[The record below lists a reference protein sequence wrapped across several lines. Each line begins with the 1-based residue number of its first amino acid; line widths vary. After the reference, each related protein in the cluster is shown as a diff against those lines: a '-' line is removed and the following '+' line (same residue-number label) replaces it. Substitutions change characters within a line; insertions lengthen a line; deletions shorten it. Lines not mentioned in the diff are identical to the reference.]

1 MAALGACAGLQSA
14 LAGSRPRP
22 LPADPTPSLSRARSG
37 PRKPPLALGG
47 LLRFKGLWTPFQ
59 AALDTFP
66 RRSLPRQLASDRVAP
81 GLRGNSRGGMQ
92 SQHDYAELEYAFSTF
107 TEPGQVFEVRLLHH
121 NRKRVDAG
129 YFDHPSHAATAIAAL
144 QEQYAGIYFTPNPVA
159 PDLAAR
165 SYNRISSW
173 MQLTTMDNHIL
184 RRKWLLIDID
194 PDRPSGISS
203 TEAELQNA
211 FKVACTIKNMLEF
224 EYGWSPPYVNV
235 SGNGA
240 HVLYHI
246 DEPNTEEVRDAVANF
261 LKTLNGRFKA
271 DGCSVDT
278 TTFNASRIFRV
289 PGTWAR
295 KGDNIPTRPH
305 RKAYVVAQGFS
316 RLPVTLAQIQRFNT
330 LNAKYLPKAATRE
343 GPTKSRNEY
352 PDDEKVY
359 RGLNEHAMNRVK
371 EWVPVYF
378 PAAREY
384 KEGYRV
390 ASADLGLDFEED
402 LTIHPWPLGIKYFGV
417 ADQGDITE
425 GRRTPISLIAELVFA
440 GDKPKAARALAD
452 TLKVPLS
459 EFDILSSAGLDHG
472 INPDNLPGTTSSQPV
487 YDFRRVPSM
496 ADLQKRTFKEPKW
509 VIQNVLPTGTIL
521 LAARPKMRKTF
532 LALQLGLAVCAGRKF
547 LDWKCDQADVLFLG
561 LEDNERRLRSRIK
574 LLQTF
579 DLSPPDL
586 SGFRYWTGG
595 VDISPTTGK
604 EYVSD
609 PDEAA
614 RTYAAFPR
622 GQAGVDALGKFLDV
636 FPRTRLI
643 VIDTYAH
650 FRDQSNNRDVY
661 QRDVDQ
667 MMPITRLAA
676 QREVCIIVVHHE
688 KKGLASQESGDFMED
703 ASGTSGI
710 TGTVDGVM
718 SIKGKRGIQQEN
730 EERVLL
736 LSGRDI
742 PHDITLDMAFDAER
756 GGWQQA
762 ARQDVRHSI
771 LKLLERHPYMTQPEF
786 VSVLPNVSQSRIR
799 QVLTTMKFENL
810 IVQGR
815 AGYSLPRD
823 FKGDM

>member
-1 MAALGACAGLQSA
+1 
-14 LAGSRPRP
+14 
-22 LPADPTPSLSRARSG
+22 
-37 PRKPPLALGG
+37 
-47 LLRFKGLWTPFQ
+47 
-59 AALDTFP
+59 
-66 RRSLPRQLASDRVAP
+66 
-81 GLRGNSRGGMQ
+81 MQ
-92 SQHDYAELEYAFSTF
+92 SQHDYAELERAFATF
-107 TEPGQVFEVRLLHH
+107 TQPGQVFEVRLLHH
-121 NRKRVDAG
+121 NRKRTDAG

-144 QEQYAGIYFTPNPVA
+144 QERYAGIYFTPNPVE

-173 MQLTTMDNHIL
+173 AVLTTMDNHIL
-184 RRKWLLIDID
+184 RRKWLLIDVD
-194 PDRPSGISS
+194 PERPSGISS
-203 TEAELQNA
+203 TQAELENA
-211 FKVACTIKNMLEF
+211 LKVACTIANMLEF
-224 EYGWSPPYVNV
+224 EGWPRPYINV

-240 HVLYHI
+240 HALYHM
-246 DEPNTEEVRDAVANF
+246 DEANSEEVRDAVSLF

-305 RKAYVVAQGFS
+305 RKAYMLMDPFVHAS
-316 RLPVTLAQIQRFNT
+316 VTLAMLHAFNAQ
-330 LNAKYLPKAATRE
+330 NAKYAPTTAKQT
-343 GPTKSRNEY
+343 GPTKARAD
-352 PDDEKVY
+352 DDERLW
-359 RGLNEHAMNRVK
+359 RGLNQHAMNRVK
-371 EWVPVYF
+371 EWVPTYF

-390 ASADLGLDFEED
+390 ASADLGLDYEED

-417 ADQGDITE
+417 ADQGDASE
-425 GRRTPISLIAELVFA
+425 GRRTPIGLIAEFVMG
-440 GDKPKAARALAD
+440 GDKPKAARSLAD

-459 EFDILSSAGLDHG
+459 EFDILASAAPMGLDGGPSSAM
-472 INPDNLPGTTSSQPV
+472 LPGATATAPQF
-487 YDFRRVPSM
+487 DFRRIPSM
-496 ADLQKRTFKEPKW
+496 ADLQRKAFKEPTW
-509 VIQNVLPTGTIL
+509 IIPNVLPTGNIL

-532 LALQLGLAVCAGRKF
+532 LALQLALAVSGGRKF
-547 LDWKCDQADVLFLG
+547 LDWQCVQGDVLFLG
-561 LEDNERRLRSRIK
+561 LEDNERRLKSRIK
-574 LLQTF
+574 LLQT
-579 DLSPPDL
+579 LELNPPDL

-595 VDISPTTGK
+595 VDISPTTGRAFISNP
-604 EYVSD
+604 E
-609 PDEAA
+609 EAA
-614 RTYAAFPR
+614 RFVAAFPR
-622 GQAGVDALGKFLDV
+622 GQAGVDALKQFLDMYQQ
-636 FPRTRLI
+636 TRLI

-650 FRDQSNNRDVY
+650 WRDHSNNRDVY
-661 QRDVDQ
+661 QRDVEQ
-667 MMPITRLAA
+667 MFPLTRLAA
-676 QREVCIIVVHHE
+676 ERNVLILTIHHE

-730 EERVLL
+730 EERKLL

-742 PHDITLDMAFDAER
+742 PHDFDLDMSFDAER
-756 GGWQQA
+756 GGWLPA

-771 LKLLERHPYMTQPEF
+771 LKLLERHPYMTQQEF
-786 VSVLPNVSQSRIR
+786 ASVLPNVSRSRIS

-823 FKGDM
+823 FKGDF